1 MAVDHVKATGITN
14 MDTLNP
20 RVRNTAGREGA
31 PGQVVNIDDGYATA
45 VASSSADATYQLV
58 RIPSTAKVKHIVFE
72 SEAQTAGKF
81 DLGLYYAT
89 DGSSASSASSLLAAA
104 AIDQDFFATVI
115 DCAAAVV
122 RTDVTN
128 ESTTYTLDKRS
139 QPIWQAVG
147 LSSDPGGN
155 FDIVA
160 TVKTTAV
167 TTGTGK
173 FGITV
178 TWVP

>member
-1 MAVDHVKATGITN
+1 MAVDHVKSTPITN
-14 MDTLNP
+14 LDATP
-20 RVRNTAGREGA
+20 RVQNTAGEGA
-31 PGQVVNIDDGYATA
+31 AAVLKHVGGYATA

-58 RIPSTAKVKHIVFE
+58 RVPSNAKIKMIVFE

-81 DLGLYYAT
+81 DLGVYYST
-89 DGSSASSASSLLAAA
+89 DGSSASSAASLLAAA
-104 AIDQDFFATVI
+104 AIDQDLFASVI
-115 DCAAAVV
+115 DCASAVA

-128 ESTTYTLDKRS
+128 ESGSYTLDERDM
-139 QPIWQAVG
+139 PLWEAAG
-147 LSSDPGGN
+147 LTSDPGGN

-173 FGITV
+173 FGIDVFFT
-178 TWVP
+178 T

>member
-1 MAVDHVKATGITN
+1 MAVDHVKSTAITN
-14 MDTLNP
+14 ADASPATA
-20 RVRNTAGREGA
+20 NTAGEGA
-31 PGQVVNIDDGYATA
+31 TGRLWEVSGYATA
-45 VASSSADATYQLV
+45 VASSSADSTYQLV
-58 RIPSTAKVKHIVFE
+58 RIPSNCKVKSIIFE

-89 DGSSASSASSLLAAA
+89 DGQGGKPASLLAAN

-115 DCAAAVV
+115 DCASAVTPTEV
-122 RTDVTN
+122 VN
-128 ESTTYTLDKRS
+128 ESGTYTLDKRN
-139 QPIWQAVG
+139 QPIWQAAG
-147 LSSDPGGN
+147 LSADPGGS

-173 FGITV
+173 FGVSVRYTA
-178 TWVP
+178 

>member
-1 MAVDHVKATGITN
+1 MAVDHVKSATITN
-14 MDTLNP
+14 LDASPATQ
-20 RVRNTAGREGA
+20 NTAGEGA
-31 PGQVVNIDDGYATA
+31 GGLLKEISGYATA

-58 RIPSTAKVKHIVFE
+58 RIPSNCKVKSIIFE
-72 SEAQTAGKF
+72 SEAQGAGKF

-89 DGSSASSASSLLAAA
+89 DGQGGKPTSLLAAA

-115 DCAAAVV
+115 DCAAAVTPTEV
-122 RTDVTN
+122 VN
-128 ESTTYTLDKRS
+128 ESGSYTLDKRN
-139 QPIWQAVG
+139 QPIWQAAG
-147 LSSDPGGN
+147 LTADPGGS

-173 FGITV
+173 FGISV
-178 TWVP
+178 RYVD